1 MRLSIYGMW
10 IRIRFFPCFLRS
22 YKEEYN
28 GKQQE
33 TQYITTIKLYN
44 LVLNNLITLE
54 QNQTVFCLNLNNY
67 KKINFALKKN
77 TWQISKEIIDLGVKK
92 RGEYVAPESTQIP
105 PMKGSLLW
113 TAFYI
118 TLEIRFGSSFLAFTT
133 PSLLEFPLTLHGLC
147 MVLFWSN
154 KQQQQQQQQ
163 QLHQFLKSQLQI
175 KQKPHSVV
183 TQSQNNFCYYKK
195 YK

>member
-1 MRLSIYGMW
+1 MNKIK
-10 IRIRFFPCFLRS
+10 RFFAW
-22 YKEEYN
+22 
-28 GKQQE
+28 
-33 TQYITTIKLYN
+33 TWTTI
-44 LVLNNLITLE
+44 
-54 QNQTVFCLNLNNY
+54 

-77 TWQISKEIIDLGVKK
+77 TCQISKEIVDLGVKK
-92 RGEYVAPESTQIP
+92 GGECVAPESTQIP
-105 PMKGSLLW
+105 PMKGSLVW

-118 TLEIRFGSSFLAFTT
+118 TLEIRFGSSFLAFAT
-133 PSLLEFPLTLHGLC
+133 PFLLEFPLTLRGAC

-154 KQQQQQQQQ
+154 KQQQQ
-163 QLHQFLKSQLQI
+163 LYQFLKSQLQI

>member
-77 TWQISKEIIDLGVKK
+77 TCQISKEIIDLGVKK

-105 PMKGSLLW
+105 PMKGSLVW

-118 TLEIRFGSSFLAFTT
+118 TLEIRFLAFTT
-133 PSLLEFPLTLHGLC
+133 PSLLEFPLTLRGLC

-154 KQQQQQQQQ
+154 KQQQQQQRY
-163 QLHQFLKSQLQI
+163 QFLKSQL
-175 KQKPHSVV
+175 K
-183 TQSQNNFCYYKK
+183 N
-195 YK
+195 

>member
-1 MRLSIYGMW
+1 MNKIK
-10 IRIRFFPCFLRS
+10 RFFAW
-22 YKEEYN
+22 
-28 GKQQE
+28 
-33 TQYITTIKLYN
+33 TWTTI
-44 LVLNNLITLE
+44 
-54 QNQTVFCLNLNNY
+54 

-77 TWQISKEIIDLGVKK
+77 TCQISKEIIDLGVKK

-105 PMKGSLLW
+105 PMKGSLVW

-118 TLEIRFGSSFLAFTT
+118 TLEIRFLAFTT
-133 PSLLEFPLTLHGLC
+133 PSLLEFPLTLRGLC

-154 KQQQQQQQQ
+154 KQQQQQQ
-163 QLHQFLKSQLQI
+163 LYQFLKSQLQI
-175 KQKPHSVV
+175 KQKPHSFV